1 MCRRLRPRSST
12 SVFSPRSVSSFAAQ
26 PPDMP
31 EPTTM
36 ASNVFAVVM
45 SDRPGLLFGRER
57 NVALIPAG
65 NTLVSQGS
73 GGADLRVK
81 VTGERVVLQD
91 LEERLVVR
99 KCNVLRR
106 ALL

>member
-31 EPTTM
+31 EPTTI
-36 ASNVFAVVM
+36 ASNVFAVAM
-45 SDRPGLLFGRER
+45 SDRPRLLLGRER
-57 NVALIPAG
+57 NVALISAG
-65 NTLVSQGS
+65 NALVSQGTR
-73 GGADLRVK
+73 GADLRVK

-91 LEERLVVR
+91 LEERLIVR
-99 KCNVLRR
+99 KRNIL
-106 ALL
+106 